1 MTALTWNGYELRM
14 DEFERLLMD
23 GGINEFE
30 GLSMERSKGARNTDT
45 AIILA

>member
-1 MTALTWNGYELRM
+1 MDELI
-14 DEFERLLMD
+14 EFERLLTD

-45 AIILA
+45 VIILA